1 MATDDP
7 KQLAEIVDRL
17 TNALQSA
24 LILASR
30 LEPDVRQASRDAA
43 QLHEAVTRASAAALE
58 LRPDPKRSE

>member
-7 KQLAEIVDRL
+7 KQLADIVDRL

-43 QLHEAVTRASAAALE
+43 QLHKAVTRASAAALE
-58 LRPDPKRSE
+58 LRPRAEGNE